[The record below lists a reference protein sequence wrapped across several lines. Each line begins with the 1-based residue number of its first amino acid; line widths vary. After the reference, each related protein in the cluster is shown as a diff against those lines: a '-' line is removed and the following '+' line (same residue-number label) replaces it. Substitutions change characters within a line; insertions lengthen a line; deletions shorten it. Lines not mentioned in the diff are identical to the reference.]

1 MFSSE
6 TEGTGIKSSETE
18 GTGMTFSESEGTDIA
33 TDKVSGKFFKNIL
46 KYSWLLIIGQIAV
59 AEVGYIHETKND
71 GIYEGMIVDNVGNN
85 VLFEGI
91 IENNELT
98 GFITKIEKV
107 GLTDSVDDGTGGA
120 TDSVDD
126 GTGGATDSVDDGT
139 GGATDSV
146 DDGTGGA
153 LDSVDD
159 GTGKLLSIQLACD
172 LNNHFEVSVENESSD
187 ATMINFVLTSLYFNG
202 SALTCSN

>member
-139 GGATDSV
+139 GGA
-146 DDGTGGA
+146 

-202 SALTCSN
+202 SALSCSY

>member
-126 GTGGATDSVDDGT
+126 GTGGA
-139 GGATDSV
+139 
-146 DDGTGGA
+146 